1 MSAARFTL
9 RIIVFL
15 VTLLTIGV
23 IFVFGFQLID
33 PFYNAFGEP
42 PSGLGWGTP
51 ASTTVLF
58 AGLGMLGLMLVLII
72 WFVVAPVRQDRR
84 QQVRR

>member
-1 MSAARFTL
+1 MSAPRFIL
-9 RIIVFL
+9 RIVVFL

-33 PFYNAFGEP
+33 PFYAAFGEP
-42 PSGLGWGTP
+42 PGALGWGTP
-51 ASTTVLF
+51 GNTTVVF
-58 AGLGMLGLMLVLII
+58 AGIGMLGLMLVLII

-84 QQVRR
+84 QQFQR